1 MNAGAG
7 HTYSRLLVH
16 VVFQTKGVHARVKPS
31 FRERLYRYM
40 AGIAR
45 QEFGRPIEIG
55 GTADHIHALLSLRTD
70 VSVAEAMR
78 KLKSLSSGWV
88 HKTFPDER
96 VFAWQSGYGAF
107 SVSESNAPSVVR
119 YIKSQ
124 VEHHKRLT
132 FEEELAVLL
141 RKHGIDLVNRRGQG

>member
-1 MNAGAG
+1 
-7 HTYSRLLVH
+7 
-16 VVFQTKGVHARVKPS
+16 
-31 FRERLYRYM
+31 
-40 AGIAR
+40 
-45 QEFGRPIEIG
+45 
-55 GTADHIHALLSLRTD
+55 
-70 VSVAEAMR
+70 
-78 KLKSLSSGWV
+78 V